1 MYISLFLYNFA
12 KVIKR
17 KDIIVGELLFLD
29 YIIHFLSFTSLC
41 FYFLLTFISIIS
53 GSSSFFSKP
62 SGNVPPVFLLAYL
75 PCHDSAGCGLRRP
88 RVLHY

>member
-1 MYISLFLYNFA
+1 MYITLFLYNFA

-53 GSSSFFSKP
+53 GSSFFSKP

-75 PCHDSAGCGLRRP
+75 
-88 RVLHY
+88 